1 MTPTQRTSNQFPLS
15 FTQERLWFLDQL
27 DGKSHKYNIPIALQ
41 IQGNLNIAV
50 LEQALVTLIQRHEI
64 LRTRFTITNGTP
76 VQIID
81 SGINFTIAVV
91 DLQEFSQDQRS
102 EQVQQKV
109 KQELET
115 LFNLTESQSLR
126 VTLLQVAPQEF
137 VLLASMHHIV
147 FDGWSVAIFIQ
158 ELFTLYQAF
167 LSNSSSPLPSLP
179 IQYADF
185 AVWQRQWWREERL
198 QTQLDYWKQQLSNAS
213 PILELPSDRPRPSIQ
228 SFRGKSLSFQ
238 LNPELNKQLQTLS
251 KKTGTTLFMT
261 LLAAFATLLYR
272 YSSQE
277 DISIGSPIA
286 NRNRS
291 EIEPL
296 IGSFVNTLVLRIRIQ
311 DNPSFAELLAQVQQV
326 ALDAYEHQDAPFEKV
341 VEALQ
346 PERSLSHNPLFQVM
360 FVLQNVPE
368 QTFKLPNLTLT
379 PFDLDNVTSKFDLTL
394 SMAQTKQGLQGRW
407 EYNTD
412 LFDGDTITR
421 MNQHF
426 QTLLFGIVANPQLQV
441 SKLPLLTA
449 TERQILVDWNNTQ
462 REYPKDKCI
471 HQLFEL
477 QVEKTPLAVA
487 VVFEDQKLTYLEL
500 NKKANCLAHYLQK
513 LGVGPEVVVGLCVER
528 STDMIVGLL
537 GILKAGGAYLPLDP
551 ALPAQ
556 NLVLRLQDVQ
566 VSVVISHTSLVD
578 SFEQM
583 TVICLD
589 TDWDIITKQ
598 PDRNPIALVTP
609 ENLIYVLYTSGST
622 GRPNPVAIE
631 HRQLLNYYYGIVEKL
646 KLPTGASFATISTF
660 AADLGNTVIFPSLG
674 TGGCLHIISYE
685 CAIHSAALADYCDN
699 HPIDCLKIVPTHLAA
714 LLTGTQPEKILP
726 RQCLIMGGEA
736 ATWELIE
743 QIRQYAD
750 CRIFN
755 HYGPTE
761 ATVGVLTYP
770 VQMHEGKSALVP
782 LGYCWRNIT

>member
-1 MTPTQRTSNQFPLS
+1 M
-15 FTQERLWFLDQL
+15 
-27 DGKSHKYNIPIALQ
+27 
-41 IQGNLNIAV
+41 
-50 LEQALVTLIQRHEI
+50 
-64 LRTRFTITNGTP
+64 
-76 VQIID
+76 
-81 SGINFTIAVV
+81 V